1 MNWLREYL
9 NLLKEIGV
17 NGIVDIA
24 LMTLGIYVLLVA
36 IKRTRRSGLILTG
49 VLVVTL
55 LYILALKLNLV
66 MTVTLLQGFFTV
78 FVVALVVIF
87 QEDLRYFLE
96 RVGSW
101 WFVRRRPGA
110 RKDSSR
116 LERQEADV
124 LVRTLGDLSRA
135 RIGAL
140 VVIRG
145 HDVIARHL
153 DGGEEVDGRLSEPL
167 LKSIFDPHS
176 IGHDGAVVLEGNRIG
191 KLGCHLPLSH
201 NLEKLPGSGTRHA
214 AALGLSEL
222 SDALCIVVS
231 EERGTISVARRGAIG
246 TLADPSELGPVL
258 DSFYNEVLPV
268 GRVHPVLDFFKRNAR
283 EKAIAFGLSFA
294 LWITVVY
301 RSQNVHRSFGVP
313 FQFSLLGSQ
322 FMINQTNPP
331 EAKVTFSGPRRNF
344 TLLEPR
350 EIKLVLNLEEARLGS
365 NPYPVNASDVIVPN
379 GLSLDDI
386 EPRHVRLNI
395 VERGETNGVKT
406 NPTNPP
412 PAIPPGP
419 GRRRF

>member
-1 MNWLREYL
+1 MREYL

-17 NGIVDIA
+17 NGLIDIA

-101 WFVRRRPGA
+101 WFDRRRPGA
-110 RKDSSR
+110 HKTSER
-116 LERQEADV
+116 LERREVDV
-124 LVRTLGDLSRA
+124 LVRTLGDFSRA

-140 VVIRG
+140 VVLRG

-176 IGHDGAVVLEGNRIG
+176 IGHDGAVVLEGNRIA

-201 NLEKLPGSGTRHA
+201 NLDKLPGSGTRHA

-231 EERGTISVARRGAIG
+231 EERGSISVASRGTIRS
-246 TLADPSELGPVL
+246 LSDPGDLGSIL
-258 DSFYNEVLPV
+258 ESFYNEVLPMK
-268 GRVHPVLDFFKRNAR
+268 RSHPILDFFRHNAR
-283 EKAIAFGLSFA
+283 EKAMAFGLSFA

-301 RSQNVHRSFGVP
+301 RSQVVHRDFGVP
-313 FQFSLLGSQ
+313 FQFSLLG
-322 FMINQTNPP
+322 NQLMVTHTNPP
-331 EAKVTFSGPRRNF
+331 EAKVTLSGPRANF

-350 EIKLVLNLEEARLGS
+350 EIKLILNLEEARVGQRA
-365 NPYPVNASDVIVPN
+365 YRVNRTDIIVPN

-386 EPRHVRLNI
+386 VPRQVRLRI
-395 VERGETNGVKT
+395 VERAAETNGEKGEANST
-406 NPTNPP
+406 
-412 PAIPPGP
+412 PAPAPAK
-419 GRRRF
+419 